1 MLNESGLLYIG
12 VNTANLT
19 GPESIFYK
27 NQSGN
32 RKFCV
37 SAEIDEEYEEVC
49 QAEIGKHLAA
59 EKDEHM
65 NKTFSNPIEF
75 TEEFCTTSTP
85 DRREHYMKRPLQLS
99 FSISQSDQE
108 CQTDKND
115 LLLSRSSIRNTG
127 NIKENVKNAIATVSY
142 TCAVSIPKACISLQT
157 VCYKMYQNKYYLTP
171 EEQKQFEPSN
181 ETKSE
186 QPK

>member
-1 MLNESGLLYIG
+1 MLNESGLLDIG

-85 DRREHYMKRPLQLS
+85 DR
-99 FSISQSDQE
+99 SDQ
-108 CQTDKND
+108 
-115 LLLSRSSIRNTG
+115 IRN
-127 NIKENVKNAIATVSY
+127 VKQTKM
-142 TCAVSIPKACISLQT
+142 TCYFLDHRSGTQGT
-157 VCYKMYQNKYYLTP
+157 
-171 EEQKQFEPSN
+171 
-181 ETKSE
+181 
-186 QPK
+186 